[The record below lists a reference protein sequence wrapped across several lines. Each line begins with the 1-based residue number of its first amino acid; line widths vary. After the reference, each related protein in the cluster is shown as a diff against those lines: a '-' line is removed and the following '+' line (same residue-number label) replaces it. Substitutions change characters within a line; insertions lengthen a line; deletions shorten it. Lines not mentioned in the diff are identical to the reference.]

1 MVRRSFDDFE
11 ALMTAQGMEN
21 AGATVVSIV
30 FDPTVKS
37 ITYGKRDGM
46 WYVFSRYAD
55 PVTPDAVDV
64 CIEAALDATAA
75 GGGR

>member
-1 MVRRSFDDFE
+1 
-11 ALMTAQGMEN
+11 
-21 AGATVVSIV
+21 
-30 FDPTVKS
+30 VKS

>member
-46 WYVFSRYAD
+46 WYVFSRYA
-55 PVTPDAVDV
+55 VSW
-64 CIEAALDATAA
+64 CATAA
-75 GGGR
+75 ANTSSVTCPRTTYSSG